1 MSDHTVLAL
10 RLAALAVAS
19 AALSGCM
26 HAAHA
31 VFSPA
36 MEAAMEASITPEKLG
51 ITTSTWRGKSC
62 SELEESHAYMLELHQ
77 KSNPSGDPGMAR
89 VDGWQ
94 MDALNQ
100 VRREQGCFGGT
111 ATVPAS
117 GQVTAYGYCFSG
129 TETVNYLT
137 PVFTYRDFYT
147 DGGAA
152 ETAAF
157 NAMLRSTY
165 GVTDGRGG
173 CLMEDSPAN
182 AAAEIE
188 RLANLTRLQMNWDTV
203 HVPWTPPPIEKAAK
217 LATRAAAAPASVSP
231 AAANIGSSS
240 IEATDLGLTL
250 ESPSPELV
258 SALGLKSPTGA
269 WVVSVTP
276 GSPAA
281 KAGLKP
287 MDVILDVS
295 GQEVRG
301 PEDVQSITSR
311 LRSGYRAPLGVWRN
325 RAQQEL
331 TLAIPTRAA
340 PVTVAAV
347 AQPPAPVPTPVI
359 AAPTAAP
366 QGNTFC
372 HAYIY
377 VVKKPGGVQSAIFQS
392 TSPQITSAGM
402 MTTLSAFVSKVR
414 QQQPEAWR
422 PFSFPDVQCSPPSG
436 YCFANAQ
443 KALFKPD
450 QMAGQ
455 FCFATRAEA
464 QTHYDEFNSVKPVYE
479 TLEWQ
484 P

>member
-1 MSDHTVLAL
+1 MNKPTRIFLRVSALALASAWLSGCATVLAP
-10 RLAALAVAS
+10 AL
-19 AALSGCM
+19 
-26 HAAHA
+26 HT
-31 VFSPA
+31 
-36 MEAAMEASITPEKLG
+36 AMEASLTPEAVG

-62 SELEESHAYMLELHQ
+62 SSLEESHAYMLDAQQ
-77 KSNPSGDPGMAR
+77 KAAAMGDTTM
-89 VDGWQ
+89 VKTHGWQ
-94 MDALNQ
+94 LDAINQ
-100 VRREQGCFGGT
+100 VRREQGCFGGP

-117 GQVTAYGYCFSG
+117 GQVTAYGYCFSS
-129 TETVNYLT
+129 TDTVNYLT
-137 PVFTYRDFYT
+137 PVFTYRDFYS

-182 AAAEIE
+182 AAAAIE
-188 RLANLTRLQMNWDTV
+188 RQAKITRLQLNWDTV
-203 HVPWTPPPIEKAAK
+203 RVPWTPPPIEKAAK
-217 LATRAAAAPASVSP
+217 VAVKAAATPASVSP
-231 AAANIGSSS
+231 AAANTASSS
-240 IEATDLGLTL
+240 VESTDLGLTL

-258 SALGLKSPTGA
+258 SALGLKSPAGA

-301 PEDVQSITSR
+301 PDDVQSITSR
-311 LRSGYRAPLGVWRN
+311 LRSGYRAPLAVWRN

-331 TLAIPTRAA
+331 ALTIPMRAT
-340 PVTVAAV
+340 PVAVAAV
-347 AQPPAPVPTPVI
+347 VQPPAVAVATPVI
-359 AAPTAAP
+359 AAPASSP

-377 VVKKPGGVQSAIFQS
+377 VVKKPGGWQSAIFQS

-402 MTTLSAFVSKVR
+402 MTTLSAFVAKVR

-464 QTHYDEFNSVKPVYE
+464 QTHYEEFNSVKPVYE
-479 TLEWQ
+479 TVEWT

>member
-1 MSDHTVLAL
+1 MNKPMRIFLRVSALVLAFAGLSGCATVLAP
-10 RLAALAVAS
+10 ALHT
-19 AALSGCM
+19 ALD
-26 HAAHA
+26 ATL
-31 VFSPA
+31 
-36 MEAAMEASITPEKLG
+36 TPEKVG

-62 SELEESHAYMLELHQ
+62 SNLEESHAYMLDVQQ
-77 KSNPSGDPGMAR
+77 KAAAMGDTTMTKTH
-89 VDGWQ
+89 GWQ
-94 MDALNQ
+94 LDAINQ
-100 VRREQGCFGGT
+100 VRREQGCFGGP

-117 GQVTAYGYCFSG
+117 GQVTAYGYCFSS
-129 TETVNYLT
+129 TDTVNYLT
-137 PVFTYRDFYT
+137 PVFTYRDFYS

-157 NAMLRSTY
+157 NAMLLSTY
-165 GVTDGRGG
+165 GVTDGRGA

-182 AAAEIE
+182 AAAAIE
-188 RLANLTRLQMNWDTV
+188 RQASITRLQLNWDTV

-217 LATRAAAAPASVSP
+217 VATTVAVAPSTSASPVAASSVS
-231 AAANIGSSS
+231 SSV
-240 IEATDLGLTL
+240 EVMDLGLTL

-258 SALGLKSPTGA
+258 SALGLKSPAGA
-269 WVVSVTP
+269 WVVSVAS

-301 PEDVQSITSR
+301 PVDVQSITSR
-311 LRSGYRAPLGVWRN
+311 LRSGYRAPLGVWRD
-325 RAQQEL
+325 RAPQEL
-331 TLAIPTRAA
+331 ALAIPTRAT
-340 PVTVAAV
+340 PVAAV
-347 AQPPAPVPTPVI
+347 VQPPAAVPTPVI
-359 AAPTAAP
+359 AAPASVP

-402 MTTLSAFVSKVR
+402 MTTLPAFVSKVR
-414 QQQPEAWR
+414 QQQPETWR

-443 KALFKPD
+443 KALFKPG

-464 QTHYDEFNSVKPVYE
+464 QTHYEEFNSVKPVYE
-479 TLEWQ
+479 TLEWT